1 MYACG
6 NILKSQGVGLVQKG
20 TMQFNI
26 TSLNITNNYGMALA
40 QIGFLEFIFLD
51 PPKFQVK

>member
-1 MYACG
+1 
-6 NILKSQGVGLVQKG
+6 VQINVNSR
-20 TMQFNI
+20 FFEV
-26 TSLNITNNYGMALA
+26 NITNKYGMALA